1 MKKIV
6 LVFPHQLFEDN
17 QLLEKIHPTNDEVWI
32 LEDFLF
38 FKQYKFHKKKI
49 MLHRATM
56 KKYAEQLKQQG
67 FTIRYIE
74 SENLPKRN
82 SLYQYITQKSSSIEK
97 IFCYE
102 VHDFYLKKDLE
113 KIEKDSGIEIIFFAS
128 PMFIN
133 TIEQNRVFFAQQ
145 KKPFMKN
152 FYEWQRKRLN
162 ILVDENAKPIGGKFS
177 FDSENRKKLPKNIFI
192 PQRDTIENT
201 YIQEAREYV
210 KNNFESNYG
219 ESDDFEYVIDSE
231 SAKNELK
238 YFLDQLLENFGPYE
252 DAISQKESFVFHS
265 VLSPYINI
273 GLITPEFI
281 LRECESFYKKNPHLN
296 FASLEGFIRQI
307 IGWREFMMAMY
318 EIHGVTMR
326 NKDFWNHTKSLESY
340 WWDGNSENLVIAN
353 TINKTLKHA
362 YNHHIERLMVLGNYM
377 LLSEYQ
383 SDEVYEW
390 FMTMYI
396 DSYDWVMVPN
406 VYGMSNFSDGGIFA
420 TKPYIC
426 ASNYILKMSDYKRD
440 GIWDKDFDEKFWN
453 FLKKHKDFFSTNIR
467 FRMLLSRIS
476 E

>member
-17 QLLEKIHPTNDEVWI
+17 QLLKKINPADDEVWI

-38 FKQYKFHKKKI
+38 FRQYKFHKKKI

-56 KKYAEQLKQQG
+56 KKYEEQLKQQG

-113 KIEKDSGIEIIFFAS
+113 KIEKDSGIEISFFAS

-133 TIEQNRVFFAQQ
+133 TIEQNRVFFSQQ

-177 FDSENRKKLPKNIFI
+177 FDSENRKKLPKKIFI
-192 PQRDTIENT
+192 PQRDIIENT

-231 SAKNELK
+231 SARKAVH
-238 YFLDQLLENFGPYE
+238 YFLENLLENFGPYE
-252 DAISQKESFVFHS
+252 DAIAQNENTIFHS
-265 VLSPYINI
+265 LLSPYLNI
-273 GLITPEFI
+273 GLITPAY
-281 LRECESFYKKNPHLN
+281 LVKESLAFYKKHPEVN

-353 TINKTLKHA
+353 TLTKTLKHA

-440 GIWDKDFDEKFWN
+440 GVWDKDFDEKFWN
-453 FLKKHKDFFSTNIR
+453 FLKKHKDFFSANIR
-467 FRMLLSRIS
+467 FRMLLKRIS